1 MDKSPWDSN
10 AVFIFNLCFL
20 GSFIKNAFSFASFW
34 KFSCSSPSPN
44 PIQSWN
50 SEKILDTRINVVCGV
65 RGWLGMC
72 WLENAPEMLKCLKSF
87 VQDCSFTI
95 YSENLYKN
103 EVRCTT
109 IPRKICIFCLKWH
122 IKDNVYNQL
131 TCLKIF
137 SRNSLFTRH
146 NRCVV
151 GRNLYEAGQKEHQVT
166 IPAKSSSTE
175 WNTIIHHCDHKPI
188 GQRNIESPRRDLR
201 IPT

>member
-1 MDKSPWDSN
+1 MLFLLHPFGN
-10 AVFIFNLCFL
+10 FLAVHPPPTLYKVETRKKFWIH
-20 GSFIKNAFSFASFW
+20 AS
-34 KFSCSSPSPN
+34 
-44 PIQSWN
+44 
-50 SEKILDTRINVVCGV
+50 NVVCGV

-109 IPRKICIFCLKWH
+109 IPRKICMFCLKWH